1 MSFAADTTLPP
12 DEPLLVTGV
21 AGFIGHALTERLL
34 SAGHRVVG
42 VDSLD
47 SPIDPALSRARLDT
61 LLNRPGFR
69 FEHLDLAELAP
80 TDALFRD
87 VRPARVVHLAARAG
101 VRASMEDPH
110 AYTRANVEGFLNV
123 LEGCRNGDCDHLI
136 YASSSSVYG
145 VRAEAPFSE
154 ADPVDHPVSLY
165 AATKRA
171 NELMAHSYAHLYGI
185 PTTGLR
191 FFTVYGPYGRP
202 DMAVYM
208 FTKAVFEGTPITLF
222 EGGALER
229 DFTYIDDI
237 VEGIARLLPVA
248 PAPGGDPETSRPD
261 RSSAPYRICNIGNS
275 QPVRVREL
283 VTLIEAAAGRRAKVR
298 SLPMPVSDVPLTSAS
313 TDELAELVGFK
324 PHTSLADGVERFVAW
339 YRAYHGL

>member
-1 MSFAADTTLPP
+1 MPAAADSTPP
-12 DEPLLVTGV
+12 LDEPVLVTGA

-34 SAGHRVVG
+34 AAGHRVVG

-47 SPIDPALSRARLDT
+47 NPISPALAQARLDT
-61 LLNRPGFR
+61 LNGRAGFR
-69 FEHLDLAELAP
+69 FEKVDLAERSMA
-80 TDALFRD
+80 DALFRD
-87 VRPARVVHLAARAG
+87 VRPRTVVHLAARAG

-123 LEGCRNGDCDHLI
+123 LEGCRNGECDHLI

-154 ADPVDHPVSLY
+154 ADSVDHPVSLY

-171 NELMAHSYAHLYGI
+171 NELMAHSYSHLYGI

-237 VEGIARLLPVA
+237 VEGIVRLLPKA
-248 PAPGGDPETSRPD
+248 PLPGGETAAPRPD
-261 RSSAPYRICNIGNS
+261 RAAAPYRICNIGNM

-283 VTLIEAAAGRRAKVR
+283 VTLIENAAGRRAKVR
-298 SLPMPVSDVPLTSAS
+298 SLPMPVSDVPITGADTTQLEA
-313 TDELAELVGFK
+313 LVGFK

-339 YRAYHGL
+339 YRTYHGL